1 MAVYV
6 DNGQARFRRMI
17 MSHMIAD
24 TTEELLAMADEIG
37 VSRKWIQAKGT
48 YTEHF
53 DVCMKMRDRAVEAG
67 AKEITQR
74 ELGMMLRTRR
84 RRNMGSRLSNE
95 EIAQVCHEANRAY
108 CATIGDNSQLPWN
121 EAPDWQKQSAI
132 KGVEFHLASLKNG
145 VKPSPSASHDAWLLE
160 KQQDGWSY
168 GPVKDVEKKEHP
180 CYVAYE
186 QLPVEQRLKDYIFAG
201 IVESVF
207 TGQSSEAPK

>member
-6 DNGQARFRRMI
+6 DDMQARFRRMI
-17 MSHMIAD
+17 MCHMIAD

-84 RRNMGSRLSNE
+84 KRAVGELFDFAEALKRVKEGKK
-95 EIAQVCHEANRAY
+95 IARTGWNGKGMFVVYQKGYPTGIPINKNTAEATGIPEGTVCRFSPYLMMKAADD
-108 CATIGDNSQLPWN
+108 TFVPW
-121 EAPDWQKQSAI
+121 
-132 KGVEFHLASLKNG
+132 LASQTDILADDWE
-145 VKPSPSASHDAWLLE
+145 V
-160 KQQDGWSY
+160 
-168 GPVKDVEKKEHP
+168 V
-180 CYVAYE
+180 
-186 QLPVEQRLKDYIFAG
+186 
-201 IVESVF
+201 
-207 TGQSSEAPK
+207 